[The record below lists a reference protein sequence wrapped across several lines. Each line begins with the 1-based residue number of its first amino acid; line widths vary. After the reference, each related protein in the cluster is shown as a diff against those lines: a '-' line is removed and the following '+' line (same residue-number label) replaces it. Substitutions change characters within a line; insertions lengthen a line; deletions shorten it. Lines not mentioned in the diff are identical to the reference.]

1 MSKTFITICND
12 CKFLS
17 GPQRGIDKW
26 VSCECGHISFF
37 SSRDITSG
45 KWSRFENSVVPDEW
59 RVTTDQTIVFV
70 LKKRLVA
77 EIKAT
82 DMEWSD
88 NEDEEDG
95 EVSNNVEDFSSE
107 RIMYAMDNGDD
118 SDISDSDTF
127 TSDSDTFTNDSDS
140 DYDSD
145 SDSDYDSDSDS
156 DSDTFTSDSDSEGF
170 GEWDD
175 EVEAFERENPFE
187 HETDTDYSADT
198 DSEDEEE
205 RRMRDY
211 FNTVKRPTN

>member
-26 VSCECGHISFF
+26 VSCECGHVSFF

-95 EVSNNVEDFSSE
+95 EVSNKVEDFSSE

-118 SDISDSDTF
+118 SDI
-127 TSDSDTFTNDSDS
+127 
-140 DYDSD
+140 
-145 SDSDYDSDSDS
+145 S